1 MLTISCKSWWLS
13 PAILGAI
20 LWTTGAIATETN
32 SVELEIAQA
41 NISNGPPIAN
51 TSQDST
57 LEQIR
62 RYSRGSRQK
71 SLNQVTNV
79 SQLRDVSPGD
89 WAFEALRSLVERYG
103 CIAGYPDGTFRGNR
117 PLTRYE
123 FAAGLNA
130 CLDQI
135 TRLLASDN
143 GGSSEDLERL
153 QRLMREFEAELATLG
168 TRVDGLEGRVAFLED
183 NQFSTTT
190 KLEGEVIFGL
200 ASVFNGEDVNGDDVD
215 QVAVFGD
222 RVRLELNTSFT
233 GQDLLFTRLAT
244 GNFPEFAEETGTFEG
259 EIGFAQPEDNDVA
272 VEVLYYQFPFGDNTE
287 VSIFATGG
295 AADDFADTL
304 NILDG
309 DGGSGAVSLFGT
321 RNPIYYTVEGAGL
334 GFKTAL
340 SNTFELSGG
349 YLASN
354 DEVNNP
360 SDGSG
365 LFNGPYSALGQ
376 LVFKPNDSLSIGLTY
391 VHSYRQ
397 NDTGTGS
404 RLANFQST
412 LEEFFDTDVANQT
425 VGDFLTD
432 LGFSTDIPVISNSY
446 GIELSWRL
454 SEQFVIG
461 GWGGYTFS
469 DTLSTGN
476 GLINRGTIETLNFAL
491 TLGFP
496 DLGKEGN
503 LGGIIVGVEPYVVDS
518 SVNQVNPLAAANLA
532 LAGLTEDDLPIGE
545 DDDISFHVEAFYQYQ
560 LTDNIAITPGVIWIT
575 APNNDEDND
584 DLVIGTIRTTFSF

>member
-1 MLTISCKSWWLS
+1 MFKNLCKYWLLS
-13 PAILGAI
+13 PAILGAT
-20 LWTTGAIATETN
+20 LFATGAIATETN

-41 NISNGPPIAN
+41 NISKEPQAAD
-51 TSQDST
+51 TST
-57 LEQIR
+57 NMMLEQIR
-62 RYSRGSRQK
+62 RYSRENRQK

-135 TRLLASDN
+135 TRLLGSGN
-143 GGSSEDLERL
+143 GDDSEKLETL
-153 QRLMREFEAELATLG
+153 QRLMQEFEAELATLG

-190 KLEGEVIFGL
+190 KFEGEVVFGVV
-200 ASVFNGEDVNGDDVD
+200 SVLNGEDVNGDDVD
-215 QVAVFGD
+215 QVPILGD
-222 RVRLELNTSFT
+222 RVRLEFNTSFT

-244 GNFPEFAEETGTFEG
+244 GNSPEFAEETGTFEG
-259 EIGFAQPEDNDVA
+259 EIGFAQPEDNDIA

-304 NILDG
+304 NILDQ

-321 RNPIYYTVEGAGL
+321 RNSIYYLFEGAGL

-340 SNTFELSGG
+340 SDAFDLSGG
-349 YLASN
+349 YLAGN

-365 LFNGPYSALGQ
+365 LLEGPYSVLGQ
-376 LVFKPNDSLSIGLTY
+376 LVFKPSDSLSIGLTY

-412 LEEFFDTDVANQT
+412 LGEFFDTDVANQT
-425 VGDFLTD
+425 VGEALTD

-454 SEQFVIG
+454 SEQFVLG

-496 DLGKEGN
+496 DLGKEGS
-503 LGGIIVGVEPYVVDS
+503 LGGIIIGVEPHVVNS
-518 SVNQVNPLAAANLA
+518 SVNQVNPLAVASLA
-532 LAGLTEDDLPIGE
+532 LAGLTENDLPIGE
-545 DDDISFHVEAFYQYQ
+545 DDDISFHIEAFYQYR
-560 LTDNIAITPGVIWIT
+560 LTDNIAITPGIIWIT
-575 APNNDEDND
+575 APNNNNDND
-584 DLVIGTIRTTFSF
+584 DLVIGTIRTTFSL

>member
-1 MLTISCKSWWLS
+1 
-13 PAILGAI
+13 
-20 LWTTGAIATETN
+20 
-32 SVELEIAQA
+32 
-41 NISNGPPIAN
+41 
-51 TSQDST
+51 
-57 LEQIR
+57 
-62 RYSRGSRQK
+62 
-71 SLNQVTNV
+71 
-79 SQLRDVSPGD
+79 
-89 WAFEALRSLVERYG
+89 
-103 CIAGYPDGTFRGNR
+103 
-117 PLTRYE
+117 
-123 FAAGLNA
+123 
-130 CLDQI
+130 
-135 TRLLASDN
+135 
-143 GGSSEDLERL
+143 
-153 QRLMREFEAELATLG
+153 
-168 TRVDGLEGRVAFLED
+168 
-183 NQFSTTT
+183 
-190 KLEGEVIFGL
+190 
-200 ASVFNGEDVNGDDVD
+200 
-215 QVAVFGD
+215 
-222 RVRLELNTSFT
+222 
-233 GQDLLFTRLAT
+233 
-244 GNFPEFAEETGTFEG
+244 
-259 EIGFAQPEDNDVA
+259 
-272 VEVLYYQFPFGDNTE
+272 
-287 VSIFATGG
+287 
-295 AADDFADTL
+295 
-304 NILDG
+304 
-309 DGGSGAVSLFGT
+309 
-321 RNPIYYTVEGAGL
+321 
-334 GFKTAL
+334 
-340 SNTFELSGG
+340 
-349 YLASN
+349 
-354 DEVNNP
+354 
-360 SDGSG
+360 
-365 LFNGPYSALGQ
+365 LGQ